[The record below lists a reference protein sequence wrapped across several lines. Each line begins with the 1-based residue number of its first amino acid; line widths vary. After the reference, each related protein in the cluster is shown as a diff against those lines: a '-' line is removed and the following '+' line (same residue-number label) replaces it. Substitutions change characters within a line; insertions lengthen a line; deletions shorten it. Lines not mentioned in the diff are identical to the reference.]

1 MSKNFYVMERGWM
14 DHDVFPKVPHT
25 EREAFL
31 YLIEN
36 ASWKKREFFV
46 GNVKYNLE
54 RGQLTASIRYL
65 AKAWQWNKNKVSAF
79 LKALESEEMIGT
91 DNGTGQTIITICN
104 YEKFQDV
111 RKKPGQLPGQGRDSK
126 NPDLG
131 QQSGQQIDEENS
143 SIPPENKC
151 GDENDGT
158 ATPEIFGTKQ
168 TNIKQT
174 NINNIGH
181 LELETLF
188 LEFWDIWPV
197 KSKRKDALT
206 EYAEALTKT
215 EHEVLIAKAQ
225 EYAESVKGQTPN
237 FIAGAAKWLHGERWD
252 ETFIVRLQDQ
262 EEDEQD
268 RFWKE
273 YYAKQKERE
282 LTE

>member
-1 MSKNFYVMERGWM
+1 MSKNFYVMQRGWM
-14 DHDVFPKVPHT
+14 DHKVFPKVPYT

-31 YLIEN
+31 YLIEK
-36 ASWKKREFFV
+36 AAWKERIYFV
-46 GNVKYNLE
+46 GNVKFELE
-54 RGQLTASIRYL
+54 KGQLTASLRYL
-65 AKAWQWNKNKVSAF
+65 ADAWQWNKNKVSAF
-79 LKALESEEMIGT
+79 LKALVEEKMIGT
-91 DNGTGQTIITICN
+91 DIGTAQTVITIYN
-104 YEKFQDV
+104 YEKFQNIG
-111 RKKPGQLPGQGRDSK
+111 KKSGQISGQVRDSK

-131 QQSGQQIDEENS
+131 QQSGQQIDEENG
-143 SIPPENKC
+143 SIPPENE
-151 GDENDGT
+151 DLVENDGT
-158 ATPEIFGTKQ
+158 ATPENFGTKQ

-268 RFWKE
+268 KFWKE